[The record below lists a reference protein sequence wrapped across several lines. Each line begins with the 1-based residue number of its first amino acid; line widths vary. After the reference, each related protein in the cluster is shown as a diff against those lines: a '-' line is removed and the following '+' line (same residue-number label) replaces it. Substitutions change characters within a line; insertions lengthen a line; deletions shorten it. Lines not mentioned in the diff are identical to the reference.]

1 MGQIKIQDDRLCH
14 IKLNRN
20 LIEMSTDFDGILYT
34 VDLKGRYVAKEIKN
48 LKMADSCHIENDF
61 FWPQLCSQLCCG
73 LFDFLQILY
82 GNTEMDL
89 ADLVTASLH
98 FNFQN
103 SKMAAF

>member
-61 FWPQLCSQLCCG
+61 FGHSSAHSSAVDCSISYKFC
-73 LFDFLQILY
+73 
-82 GNTEMDL
+82 M
-89 ADLVTASLH
+89 VT
-98 FNFQN
+98 Q
-103 SKMAAF
+103 KWT